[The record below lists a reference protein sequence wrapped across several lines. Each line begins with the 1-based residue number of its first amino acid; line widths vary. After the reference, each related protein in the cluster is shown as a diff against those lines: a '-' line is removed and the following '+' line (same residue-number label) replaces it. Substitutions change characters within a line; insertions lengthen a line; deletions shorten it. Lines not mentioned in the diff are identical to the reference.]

1 MLTYVKVLG
10 VTFGTSAEAARVW
23 DHAVI
28 RQYGG
33 NFSFDCLNFED
44 SFDDVLHLLSQGQ
57 VLAYAHVCSRM
68 LTYAHVCSRDSLDDV
83 LHLLSQ
89 GQVLPMHVR
98 RWIAYADV
106 C

>member
-1 MLTYVKVLG
+1 MLAYAKVLG

-68 LTYAHVCSRDSLDDV
+68 LTYAHVCSRMLTYA
-83 LHLLSQ
+83 
-89 GQVLPMHVR
+89 HV
-98 RWIAYADV
+98 

>member
-1 MLTYVKVLG
+1 MLTYAKVLG
-10 VTFGTSAEAARVW
+10 VTFGTSAEAARAW

-57 VLAYAHVCSRM
+57 VLAYADVCWRMLAYADVCLRM
-68 LTYAHVCSRDSLDDV
+68 LTYADV
-83 LHLLSQ
+83 T
-89 GQVLPMHVR
+89 
-98 RWIAYADV
+98 RWTTCCTSCRKARCFSYSDGT
-106 C
+106 

>member
-1 MLTYVKVLG
+1 MLAYAKVLG